1 MSNTLTIPSVYGL
14 LSDLEQA
21 ALKSADARV
30 QAFGASM
37 SNALA
42 AFRDAVPGLA
52 TTFVNAGIAE
62 LAKAEPV
69 FNLLVPAETIV
80 DPAVSG
86 LAAMLEN
93 MLLPAATPT
102 APVTAPAGSQ
112 TVPQPAAE

>member
-1 MSNTLTIPSVYGL
+1 MSTTLTIPSVYGL

-42 AFRDAVPGLA
+42 AFKDAVPGLA
-52 TTFVNAGIAE
+52 ATFVNAGIAE

-69 FNLLVPAETIV
+69 FNLLVPAEIIV

-93 MLLPAATPT
+93 LLLPAA
-102 APVTAPAGSQ
+102 AVTAVAGSQ